1 MMLSI
6 LTKRLCPLMSLA
18 LAFGCGK
25 KINDPEATSGNN
37 QTQSQVQEL
46 PAVLTLQ
53 LNEAISPIKMYE
65 LPKNAWFKLPTKL
78 LAVEGS
84 AQSKKVKIY
93 YNLLS
98 NGEYEFNCSYRS
110 LTSITE
116 LAFEKCESSGGLE
129 IISNPKDLE
138 GMVFPMDKGSSVK
151 LQLTNPTSSGMK
163 INSAYT
169 VDWK

>member
-1 MMLSI
+1 MLSI

-25 KINDPEATSGNN
+25 KINDPKTTSGDN

-46 PAVLTLQ
+46 PAILTLQ
-53 LNEAISPIKMYE
+53 VNEATSPIKLYE

-84 AQSKKVKIY
+84 ARSKKVKIY
-93 YNLLS
+93 YNLLKS
-98 NGEYEFNCSYRS
+98 GEYEFNCSYLS
-110 LTSITE
+110 TTSTTE
-116 LAFEKCESSGGLE
+116 LAFEKCESSSGLE

-151 LQLTNPTSSGMK
+151 LQLTNPTGSGMK
-163 INSAYT
+163 INSAYI